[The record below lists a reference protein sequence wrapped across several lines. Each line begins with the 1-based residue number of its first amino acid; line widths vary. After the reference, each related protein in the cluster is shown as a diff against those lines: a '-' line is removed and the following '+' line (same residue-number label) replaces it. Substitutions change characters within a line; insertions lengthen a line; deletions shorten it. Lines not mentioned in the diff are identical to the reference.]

1 VIFQFDRFTWIW
13 VFCHEENLKILQ
25 ILLADSTIVA
35 IGNVDINEAVHF
47 YVSNPGELVSANQMF
62 PISYDN
68 NIVGHEAMS
77 ADTFTAPVAGT
88 YQFYFHCQASTS
100 EVDGEEV
107 NKKTKVALL
116 VQGREVSF
124 TEADGYYWARQSL
137 SLTATLELFAGDKV
151 QTRFDFGKI
160 HDAYFG
166 GTLLEKAKV
175 IDP

>member
-1 VIFQFDRFTWIW
+1 M
-13 VFCHEENLKILQ
+13 N
-25 ILLADSTIVA
+25 
-35 IGNVDINEAVHF
+35 
-47 YVSNPGELVSANQMF
+47 NPGELVSANALR

-68 NIVGHEAMS
+68 DIIGHEAMS

-88 YQFYFHCQASTS
+88 YQFQFHCQASTS

-116 VQGREVSF
+116 VEGKEVSF
-124 TEADGYYWARQSL
+124 TQVDGYYWALQSL
-137 SLTATLELFAGDKV
+137 SLTATVDLEAGEKV